1 MTGVTALLV
10 GAGAVASRA
19 ARQLVETQGVESV
32 LIASRRAEQGET
44 LAATMGPLATAIQ
57 WSPDQPLPD
66 GIDVVVCAVPT
77 EAEFSVAEVAVSA
90 GIPFVSTGDDP
101 TVIASL
107 HALDSAACDAGV
119 PVVAGAGLA
128 PGLSDVLAR
137 HAADA
142 LDSVDEINIA
152 RFGVAGTASRA
163 AYKSACKERAMVVAG
178 GVLASAKRS
187 GHELVWFPDPVGA
200 RETTLVATGVGLLR
214 AAFPGADIVRASAAD
229 LETSSKFTWL
239 RKASSDGWGALRV
252 EVWGMRGA
260 RREVVVYGVIERTAM
275 ASGTVL
281 AVTAAALGG
290 ALPGLVATSTGTH
303 GLGEIVSARAF
314 LAELAERGVKSAVF
328 EGVPVA

>member
-1 MTGVTALLV
+1 MTGVTAFLV

-44 LAATMGPLATAIQ
+44 LAAAMGPLATAIQ

-66 GIDVVVCAVPT
+66 GVDVIACAVPGD
-77 EAEFSVAEVAVSA
+77 AESSVASAAVRA

-101 TVIASL
+101 AGIASL
-107 HALDSAACDAGV
+107 QALNIATRDAGV
-119 PVVAGAGLA
+119 PVVVGAGLA

-152 RFGVAGTASRA
+152 RFGVAGNVCRA
-163 AYKSACKERAMVVAG
+163 TYKSARKERAMAVAG
-178 GVLASAKRS
+178 GVLVSVKRS

-200 RETTLVATGVGLLR
+200 RETTFVATGVGLLR
-214 AAFPGADIVRASAAD
+214 AAFPGADIVRASSAD
-229 LETSSKFTWL
+229 LETSSKFTWP
-239 RKASSDGWGALRV
+239 RKAASDGWGALRV
-252 EVWGMRGA
+252 EVWGMRGV

-275 ASGTVL
+275 AAGTVL